1 MFEGCVAHCEHIVD
15 PGHRFGQFNAPADWR
30 SCAKAC
36 LAPVS
41 KSSGAAISCGFDHS
55 QLDGR
60 LRFIAFVREIGLC
73 SPPVVAAETSISF
86 RPSRSCFGHCR
97 LFRALKSKIEWQ
109 QHNQMKMKI
118 SEWLEFWSCGKEFSR
133 RIGVVGQFVELG
145 TLLGS
150 LCSLVYLS
158 EEINPWMYDLC
169 VEELQ
174 LSHASLDV
182 LCTSVK

>member
-36 LAPVS
+36 VAPVS

-97 LFRALKSKIEWQ
+97 LFRTLKSKIEWQ
-109 QHNQMKMKI
+109 QHNQMKIKI

-133 RIGVVGQFVELG
+133 RIGVVGQFTESSG
-145 TLLGS
+145 
-150 LCSLVYLS
+150 
-158 EEINPWMYDLC
+158 INSCHSSRFSSGPNGRRRRNIGRFIRSSRC
-169 VEELQ
+169 VP
-174 LSHASLDV
+174 SCRSG
-182 LCTSVK
+182 